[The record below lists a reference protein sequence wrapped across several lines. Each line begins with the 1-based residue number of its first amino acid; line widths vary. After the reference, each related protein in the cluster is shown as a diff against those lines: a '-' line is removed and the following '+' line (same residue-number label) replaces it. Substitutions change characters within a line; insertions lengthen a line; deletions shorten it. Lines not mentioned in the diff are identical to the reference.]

1 MHQGIITPA
10 RRYATVKSAAD
21 YIGSSDKTVR
31 RLAAQGKIT
40 LYRHG
45 QRLVRVD
52 LNQLDALLTPGS
64 PGAGGGPDAA

>member
-1 MHQGIITPA
+1 MPRGIITPP
-10 RRYATVKSAAD
+10 RRYATVKDAAE

-31 RLAAQGKIT
+31 RLAVQGKIT

-52 LNQLDALLTPGS
+52 LNELDSLLTPA
-64 PGAGGGPDAA
+64 AGGDHVA

>member
-1 MHQGIITPA
+1 MPRGIITAP
-10 RRYATVKSAAD
+10 RRYATVKDAAD

-31 RLAAQGKIT
+31 RLATQGKIT

-52 LNQLDALLTPGS
+52 LNELDALLTP
-64 PGAGGGPDAA
+64 AGGGNSAA